1 MSKFLKNYWYVASSS
16 KELGDQPVGRI
27 FLDKPIV
34 LFRGKSGKI
43 GALDDRCAHRLTP
56 LTLGRINGDLIE
68 CGYHGWT
75 YDCAGKCVHLPGTE
89 NPQKIAVKSYP
100 IIEKW
105 GWVFIWMGDPERADD
120 NNLPDFHVIGEDKWV
135 GDGGMLRVE
144 AHCDLIRDNLLD
156 LTHAKY
162 THKQTLATE
171 NVDKVPVT
179 AERVGNLVRVKRV
192 MRNIKPSPFF
202 VRAVGYTDNIIHRQ
216 TTEFT
221 PGCNIVIRL
230 RGNSSPGTSENL
242 KNGFRVLN
250 AMTPETSTSTHY
262 FWWLGR
268 NYNQD
273 NVSLTQWM
281 KDANARTFLEDKT
294 VLEAQQRNM
303 TREPNQRPVPSPAD
317 KGLTLAAKLTE
328 ELLQGEAEL
337 KI

>member
-1 MSKFLKNYWYVASSS
+1 MSKFLNNYWYVAANSE
-16 KELGDQPVGRI
+16 ELKDKPIARI
-27 FLDKPIV
+27 ILGNPIV

-56 LTLGRINGDLIE
+56 LSLGRIDGDQLE

-75 YDCAGKCVHLPGTE
+75 YDCAGKCVRLPGLET
-89 NPQKIAVKSYP
+89 PQKITVKSFP
-100 IIEKW
+100 LVEKW
-105 GWVFIWMGDPERADD
+105 GWVFIWMGDPDKAD
-120 NNLPDFHVIGEDKWV
+120 NNTLPDFHVMGEDKWV

-171 NVDKVPVT
+171 DVDRVPVT
-179 AERVGNLVRVKRV
+179 AERVGDLVRVKRV
-192 MRNIKPSPFF
+192 MKNIQPSPFF
-202 VRAVGYTDNIIHRQ
+202 ARAVGYTQNISHRQ

-242 KNGFRVLN
+242 KNGLRVLN

-268 NYNQD
+268 DYNQD
-273 NVSLTQWM
+273 NTSLTQWM

-294 VLEAQQRNM
+294 VLEAQQQNM

-328 ELLQGEAEL
+328 ELLQGEAE
-337 KI
+337 

>member
-1 MSKFLKNYWYVASSS
+1 MSKFLNNYWYVAANSE
-16 KELGDQPVGRI
+16 ELKDKPIARI
-27 FLDKPIV
+27 ILGNPIV

-56 LTLGRINGDLIE
+56 LSLGRIDGDRLE

-75 YDCAGKCVHLPGTE
+75 YDCAGKCVRLPGLET
-89 NPQKIAVKSYP
+89 PQKITVKSFP
-100 IIEKW
+100 LVEKW
-105 GWVFIWMGDPERADD
+105 GWVFIWMGDPDKAD
-120 NNLPDFHVIGEDKWV
+120 NNTLPDFHVMGEDKWV

-171 NVDKVPVT
+171 DVDRVPVT
-179 AERVGNLVRVKRV
+179 AERVGDLVRVKRV
-192 MRNIKPSPFF
+192 MKNIQPSPFF
-202 VRAVGYTDNIIHRQ
+202 ARTAGYTQKIIHRQ

-242 KNGFRVLN
+242 KNVLRVLN

-268 NYNQD
+268 DYNQD
-273 NVSLTQWM
+273 NTSLTQWM

-294 VLEAQQRNM
+294 VLEAQQQNM

-328 ELLQGEAEL
+328 
-337 KI
+337 

>member
-1 MSKFLKNYWYVASSS
+1 
-16 KELGDQPVGRI
+16 
-27 FLDKPIV
+27 
-34 LFRGKSGKI
+34 
-43 GALDDRCAHRLTP
+43 
-56 LTLGRINGDLIE
+56 
-68 CGYHGWT
+68 
-75 YDCAGKCVHLPGTE
+75 
-89 NPQKIAVKSYP
+89 
-100 IIEKW
+100 
-105 GWVFIWMGDPERADD
+105 MGDPERADD

-303 TREPNQRPVPSPAD
+303 TREPKQRPVPSPAD
-317 KGLTLAAKLTE
+317 KGLTLAAKLTD

>member
-1 MSKFLKNYWYVASSS
+1 MSKFLNKYWYVAANSE
-16 KELGDQPVGRI
+16 ELKDKPIARI
-27 FLDKPIV
+27 ILGNPIV
-34 LFRGKSGKI
+34 LFRGKSGII

-56 LTLGRINGDLIE
+56 LSLGRIDGDQLE

-75 YDCAGKCVHLPGTE
+75 YDCAGKCVRLPGLET
-89 NPQKIAVKSYP
+89 PQKITVKSFP
-100 IIEKW
+100 LVEKW

-120 NNLPDFHVIGEDKWV
+120 NTLPDFHVMGEEKWV

-171 NVDKVPVT
+171 DVDRVPVT
-179 AERVGNLVRVKRV
+179 AERVGDLVRVKRV
-192 MRNIKPSPFF
+192 MKNIQPSPFF
-202 VRAVGYTDNIIHRQ
+202 ARAVGYTQNIIHRQ

-242 KNGFRVLN
+242 KNGLRVLN

-268 NYNQD
+268 DYNQD
-273 NVSLTQWM
+273 NTSLTQWM

>member
-1 MSKFLKNYWYVASSS
+1 MSKFLNNYWYVAANSE
-16 KELGDQPVGRI
+16 ELKDKPIARI
-27 FLDKPIV
+27 ILGNPIV

-43 GALDDRCAHRLTP
+43 RALDDRCAHRLTP
-56 LTLGRINGDLIE
+56 LSLGRIDGDQLE

-75 YDCAGKCVHLPGTE
+75 YDCAGKCVRLPGLET
-89 NPQKIAVKSYP
+89 PQKITVKSFP
-100 IIEKW
+100 LVEKW
-105 GWVFIWMGDPERADD
+105 GWVFIWMGDPDKAD
-120 NNLPDFHVIGEDKWV
+120 NNTLPDFHVMGEDKWV

-171 NVDKVPVT
+171 DVDRVPVT
-179 AERVGNLVRVKRV
+179 AERVGDLVRVKRV
-192 MRNIKPSPFF
+192 MKNIQPSPFF
-202 VRAVGYTDNIIHRQ
+202 ARAVGYTQNIIHRQ

-242 KNGFRVLN
+242 KNGLRVLN

-268 NYNQD
+268 DYNQD
-273 NVSLTQWM
+273 NTSLTQWM

-294 VLEAQQRNM
+294 VLEAQQQNM

>member
-1 MSKFLKNYWYVASSS
+1 MRKFLNNYWYVAANSE
-16 KELGDQPVGRI
+16 ELK
-27 FLDKPIV
+27 DKPIARIILGNSIV

-56 LTLGRINGDLIE
+56 LSLGRIDGDQLE

-75 YDCAGKCVHLPGTE
+75 YDCAGKCVRLPGVET
-89 NPQKIAVKSYP
+89 PQKITVKSFP
-100 IIEKW
+100 LVEKW
-105 GWVFIWMGDPERADD
+105 GWVFIWMGDPDKAD
-120 NNLPDFHVIGEDKWV
+120 NNTLPDFHVMGEDKWV

-171 NVDKVPVT
+171 DVDRVPVT
-179 AERVGNLVRVKRV
+179 AERVGDLVRVKRV
-192 MRNIKPSPFF
+192 MKNIQPSPFF
-202 VRAVGYTDNIIHRQ
+202 ARAVGYTQNIIHRQ

-242 KNGFRVLN
+242 KNGLRVLN

-268 NYNQD
+268 DYNQD
-273 NVSLTQWM
+273 NTSLTQWM

-328 ELLQGEAEL
+328 ELLQGEAE
-337 KI
+337 

>member
-1 MSKFLKNYWYVASSS
+1 MSKFLNNYWYVAANSE
-16 KELGDQPVGRI
+16 ELKDKPIARI
-27 FLDKPIV
+27 ILGNPIV

-56 LTLGRINGDLIE
+56 LSLGRIDGDQLE

-75 YDCAGKCVHLPGTE
+75 YDCAGKCVRLPGLET
-89 NPQKIAVKSYP
+89 PQKITVKSFP
-100 IIEKW
+100 LVEKW
-105 GWVFIWMGDPERADD
+105 GWVFIWMGDPDKAD
-120 NNLPDFHVIGEDKWV
+120 NNTLPDFHVMGEDKWV

-171 NVDKVPVT
+171 DVDRVPVT
-179 AERVGNLVRVKRV
+179 AERVGDLVRVKRV
-192 MRNIKPSPFF
+192 MKNIQPSPFF
-202 VRAVGYTDNIIHRQ
+202 ARAVGYTQNIIHRQ

-242 KNGFRVLN
+242 KNGLRVLN

-268 NYNQD
+268 DYNQD
-273 NVSLTQWM
+273 NTSLTQWM

-294 VLEAQQRNM
+294 VLEAQQQNM

>member
-1 MSKFLKNYWYVASSS
+1 MSKFLNNYWYVAANSE
-16 KELGDQPVGRI
+16 ELKDKPIARI
-27 FLDKPIV
+27 ILGNPIV

-56 LTLGRINGDLIE
+56 LSLGRIDGDRLE

-75 YDCAGKCVHLPGTE
+75 YDCAGKCVRLPGLE
-89 NPQKIAVKSYP
+89 MPQKITVKSFP
-100 IIEKW
+100 LVEKW
-105 GWVFIWMGDPERADD
+105 GWVFIWMGDPDKSD
-120 NNLPDFHVIGEDKWV
+120 NNTLPDFHVMGEDKWV

-171 NVDKVPVT
+171 DVDRVPVT
-179 AERVGNLVRVKRV
+179 AERVGDLVRVKRV
-192 MRNIKPSPFF
+192 MKNIQPSPFF
-202 VRAVGYTDNIIHRQ
+202 ARAVGYTQNIIHRQ

-242 KNGFRVLN
+242 KNGLRVLN

-268 NYNQD
+268 DYNQD
-273 NVSLTQWM
+273 NTSLTQWM

-294 VLEAQQRNM
+294 ILEAQQQNM

>member
-34 LFRGKSGKI
+34 LFKGKSGKI

-75 YDCAGKCVHLPGTE
+75 YDCTGKCVHLPGTE

-202 VRAVGYTDNIIHRQ
+202 VRAVGYTENIIHRQ

-250 AMTPETSTSTHY
+250 AMPPETSTSTHY

-303 TREPNQRPVPSPAD
+303 TREPNQLPVPSPAD

-337 KI
+337 KL

>member
-1 MSKFLKNYWYVASSS
+1 MRKFLNNYWYVAANSE
-16 KELGDQPVGRI
+16 ELK
-27 FLDKPIV
+27 DKPIARIILGNSIV

-56 LTLGRINGDLIE
+56 LSLGRIDGDQLE

-75 YDCAGKCVHLPGTE
+75 YDCAGKCVRLPGVET
-89 NPQKIAVKSYP
+89 PQKITVKSFP
-100 IIEKW
+100 LVEKW
-105 GWVFIWMGDPERADD
+105 GWVFIWMGDPGKAD
-120 NNLPDFHVIGEDKWV
+120 NNTLPDFHVMGEDKWV

-171 NVDKVPVT
+171 DVDRVPVT
-179 AERVGNLVRVKRV
+179 AERVGDLVRVKRV
-192 MRNIKPSPFF
+192 MKNIQPSPFF
-202 VRAVGYTDNIIHRQ
+202 ARAVGYTQNIIHRQ

-242 KNGFRVLN
+242 KNGLRVLN

-268 NYNQD
+268 DYNQD
-273 NVSLTQWM
+273 NTSLTQWM

-317 KGLTLAAKLTE
+317 KGLTLAAQLTE
-328 ELLQGEAEL
+328 ELLQGEAE
-337 KI
+337 

>member
-1 MSKFLKNYWYVASSS
+1 MSKFLNNYWYVAANSE
-16 KELGDQPVGRI
+16 ELKDKPIARI
-27 FLDKPIV
+27 ILGNPIV

-56 LTLGRINGDLIE
+56 LSLGRIDGDQLE

-75 YDCAGKCVHLPGTE
+75 YDCAGKCVRLPGLET
-89 NPQKIAVKSYP
+89 PQKITVKSFP
-100 IIEKW
+100 LVEKW
-105 GWVFIWMGDPERADD
+105 GWVFIWMGDPDKAD
-120 NNLPDFHVIGEDKWV
+120 NNTLPDFHVMGEDKWV

-171 NVDKVPVT
+171 DVDKVPIT
-179 AERVGNLVRVKRV
+179 AERVGDLVRVKRV
-192 MRNIKPSPFF
+192 MKNIQPSPFF
-202 VRAVGYTDNIIHRQ
+202 ARAVGYTQNIIHRQ

-242 KNGFRVLN
+242 KNGLRVLN

-268 NYNQD
+268 DYNQG
-273 NVSLTQWM
+273 NTSLTQWM

-294 VLEAQQRNM
+294 VLEAQQQNM

-337 KI
+337 QI